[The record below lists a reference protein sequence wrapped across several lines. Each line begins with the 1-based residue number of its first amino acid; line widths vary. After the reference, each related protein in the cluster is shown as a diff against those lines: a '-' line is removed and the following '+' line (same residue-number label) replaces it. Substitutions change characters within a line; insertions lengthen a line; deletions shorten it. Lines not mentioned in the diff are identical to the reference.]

1 MATLSGP
8 KMLITIDIGNSAI
21 NIGYFL
27 DPGLLVQKIA
37 TYPLRSAD
45 EYSRLMLDF
54 FGQNHIEKTF
64 FSCIISSVVTTHT
77 TVLRDAFAKLP
88 ENKDSDILVL
98 NYQMDI
104 GLNLKVK
111 SPEELGTDRLAD
123 AAGAYAIYRLPVAV
137 IDFGTAT
144 TITIVGKDADLI
156 GGSIM
161 PGIGLMND
169 VLAQRTSKLT
179 KIPLEQPG
187 PALGAD
193 TAECIRSG
201 LLIGTA
207 GAVERILDEIEKEAG
222 YMFRV
227 VITGG
232 YAHLVDPLIRRPH
245 DMNIFLIHE
254 GLREIYGKNRP
265 A

>member
-1 MATLSGP
+1 
-8 KMLITIDIGNSAI
+8 MLITIDIGNSTI

-27 DPGLLVQKIA
+27 DSGLLVQKI
-37 TYPLRSAD
+37 TTHPLRSAD

-54 FGQNHIEKTF
+54 FEQNHIEKTF

-77 TVLRDAFAKLP
+77 TVLRDAVAKLP
-88 ENKDSDILVL
+88 ENKDNDILVL
-98 NYQMDI
+98 SPQMDA

-111 SPEELGTDRLAD
+111 APEELGTDRLAD
-123 AAGAYAIYRLPVAV
+123 AAGAYAIYREPVAV

-144 TITIVGKDADLI
+144 TITIVGKDSDFI

-169 VLAQRTSKLT
+169 VLATRTSKLT
-179 KIPLEQPG
+179 KVLLEHPV
-187 PALGAD
+187 PALGTD
-193 TAECIRSG
+193 TAGCIRSG

-245 DMNIFLIHE
+245 DVNVFLTHE
-254 GLREIYGKNRP
+254 GLREIYGKNRT

>member
-1 MATLSGP
+1 
-8 KMLITIDIGNSAI
+8 MLITIDIGNSTI

-27 DPGLLVQKIA
+27 DSGLLVQKI
-37 TYPLRSAD
+37 TTHPLRSAD

-54 FGQNHIEKTF
+54 FKQNHIEKTF
-64 FSCIISSVVTTHT
+64 FSCIISSVVTSHT
-77 TVLRDAFAKLP
+77 TVLRDAVTKLSG
-88 ENKDSDILVL
+88 NKDDDILVL
-98 NYQMDI
+98 SHQMDT
-104 GLNLKVK
+104 GLQLKIK
-111 SPEELGTDRLAD
+111 APEELGTDRLAD
-123 AAGAYAIYRLPVAV
+123 AAGAYAIYREPVAV

-144 TITIVGKDADLI
+144 TMTIVGRNADFI

-161 PGIGLMND
+161 PGMGLMND
-169 VLAQRTSKLT
+169 VLAQRTSKLE
-179 KIPLEQPG
+179 KVPLEQPA
-187 PALGAD
+187 PALGTD
-193 TAECIRSG
+193 TAGCIRSG

-207 GAVERILDEIEKEAG
+207 GAVERVLDEIEKEVG

-232 YAHLVDPLIRRPH
+232 YCHLVDALIRRPH
-245 DMNIFLIHE
+245 AVNVFLTHE

>member
-1 MATLSGP
+1 
-8 KMLITIDIGNSAI
+8 MLITIDIGNSTI

-27 DPGLLVQKIA
+27 NSGLLVQKI
-37 TYPLRSAD
+37 TTHPLRSAD

-54 FGQNHIEKTF
+54 FKQNHIEKTF

-77 TVLRDAFAKLP
+77 TVLRDAVAKLP
-88 ENKDSDILVL
+88 ENKDNDILIL
-98 NYQMDI
+98 SHQMDA

-111 SPEELGTDRLAD
+111 APEELGTDRLAD
-123 AAGAYAIYRLPVAV
+123 AAGAYAIYREPVAV

-144 TITIVGKDADLI
+144 TITIVGKNADFI

-169 VLAQRTSKLT
+169 VLATRTSKLT
-179 KIPLEQPG
+179 KAPLEQPVS
-187 PALGAD
+187 ALGTD
-193 TAECIRSG
+193 TAGCIRSG

-207 GAVERILDEIEKEAG
+207 GAVERVLDEIEKEAG

-232 YAHLVDPLIRRPH
+232 YAHLMDTFIRRPH
-245 DMNIFLIHE
+245 DMNVFLTHE

>member
-1 MATLSGP
+1 
-8 KMLITIDIGNSAI
+8 MLITIDIGNSTI

-27 DPGLLVQKIA
+27 DSGLLIQKIA
-37 TYPLRSAD
+37 THPLRSAD

-54 FGQNHIEKTF
+54 FKQNHIEKTF
-64 FSCIISSVVTTHT
+64 FSCIISSVVTSHT
-77 TVLRDAFAKLP
+77 LVFRDAVAKLSG
-88 ENKDSDILVL
+88 NKVNDILVL
-98 NYQMDI
+98 SHQMDT
-104 GLNLKVK
+104 GLNLKVHAPK
-111 SPEELGTDRLAD
+111 ELGTDRLAD
-123 AAGAYAIYRLPVAV
+123 AAGAYAICLEPVAV

-144 TITIVGKDADLI
+144 TITIVGQNADFI

-169 VLAQRTSKLT
+169 ALASGTSKLT
-179 KIPLEQPG
+179 KVSLEQPVT
-187 PALGAD
+187 ALGKD

-222 YMFRV
+222 YTFRV

-232 YAHLVDPLIRRPH
+232 YAHLMDMLIRRPH
-245 DMNIFLIHE
+245 EVNVFLTHE

>member
-1 MATLSGP
+1 
-8 KMLITIDIGNSAI
+8 MLITIDIGNSTI
-21 NIGYFL
+21 NMGYFL
-27 DPGLLVQKIA
+27 DSGILVQKIA
-37 TYPLRSAD
+37 THPLRSAD

-54 FGQNHIEKTF
+54 LEQNHIEKTF
-64 FSCIISSVVTTHT
+64 FSCIISSVVTSHT
-77 TVLRDAFAKLP
+77 LVFRDAVAKLS
-88 ENKDSDILVL
+88 ESKDNDILVL
-98 NYQMDI
+98 SHQMDT

-111 SPEELGTDRLAD
+111 APEELGTDRLAN
-123 AAGAYAIYRLPVAV
+123 AAGAHALYRAPVTV

-144 TITIVGKDADLI
+144 SITVVGINGDLI
-156 GGSIM
+156 GGAIM
-161 PGIGLMND
+161 PGVGLMNEM
-169 VLAQRTSKLT
+169 LSQRTSKLT
-179 KIPLEQPG
+179 KVQLEQPVTV
-187 PALGAD
+187 LGKD

-232 YAHLVDPLIRRPH
+232 YAHLMDMLIRRPH
-245 DMNIFLIHE
+245 DVNVFLTHE
-254 GLREIYGKNRP
+254 GLREIYGKNRS

>member
-1 MATLSGP
+1 
-8 KMLITIDIGNSAI
+8 MLITIDIGNSTI

-27 DPGLLVQKIA
+27 NSGLLIQKI
-37 TYPLRSAD
+37 TTHPLRSVD

-54 FGQNHIEKTF
+54 LKQNHIEKTF

-77 TVLRDAFAKLP
+77 TVLRDAVAKLP
-88 ENKDSDILVL
+88 ENKDNDILVL
-98 NYQMDI
+98 SHQMDT
-104 GLNLKVK
+104 GLNLKLK
-111 SPEELGTDRLAD
+111 APEELGTDRLAG
-123 AAGAYAIYRLPVAV
+123 AAGAYAIYREPVAV

-144 TITIVGKDADLI
+144 TITIVGKNSDVI

-179 KIPLEQPG
+179 KVLLEHPVR
-187 PALGAD
+187 ALGTD
-193 TAECIRSG
+193 TAGSVRSG

-222 YMFRV
+222 YMFRTI
-227 VITGG
+227 ITGG
-232 YAHLVDPLIRRPH
+232 YALLMDMFIKRPH
-245 DMNIFLIHE
+245 DVNVFLIHE